1 MWVSGLY
8 LKGLLKVTESIK
20 HEELKTTCLWRL
32 YTSKQNKDIFSLIS
46 SFPKLTRNI
55 TFGCPPPSPARCSA
69 HHLPLCMGDRAQ
81 HPTGCC
87 WDRAGTSA
95 AVQAWDCPVV
105 QLTACFPKPPESA
118 SQIAEHI
125 FSPRPPDCSI
135 HPPLQSS
142 KKYAMHSHAHMVFI
156 LHLFLLLKLKEGE
169 GKVKIPIPNWILHV
183 WRELYRLKCV
193 KSPHS

>member
-32 YTSKQNKDIFSLIS
+32 YTGKQNKDIFSLIS

-55 TFGCPPPSPARCSA
+55 TFGCPPPSPACCSA

-118 SQIAEHI
+118 SQIAEHNI
-125 FSPRPPDCSI
+125 FFSQTSRLFNSPTFAKQQKIC
-135 HPPLQSS
+135 
-142 KKYAMHSHAHMVFI
+142 YAQPCPHGIYTAFI
-156 LHLFLLLKLKEGE
+156 FV
-169 GKVKIPIPNWILHV
+169 VKIE
-183 WRELYRLKCV
+183 RRGR
-193 KSPHS
+193 KSENSHP